1 VSKAC
6 PDPPILRLHLQSAR
20 RRGPQS
26 AQTDPVRAVASLW
39 AVPAEARQGKL
50 HDRLAPPQLS
60 NDTQEADLFDLF
72 GQENTD
78 RPDKYAKLALRAAM
92 ADVFAYCYLNDYNN
106 TLRNSSTD
114 FVTRVLSHLLTH
126 DLAHRFEIPGL
137 VELTS
142 QYFRNAFLWFCANSS
157 SDDVKAALRQCASEN
172 FVRESGLTGY
182 GLGLLH
188 DIALM
193 AFTHQIGAYKTEGK
207 FREALELMEAVPM
220 ATAELYSRPAT
231 RGEDGRDEESDGEFE
246 EGEEEDEEEKHDEK
260 RVMVADG
267 DETG

>member
-1 VSKAC
+1 
-6 PDPPILRLHLQSAR
+6 LLHLS
-20 RRGPQS
+20 
-26 AQTDPVRAVASLW
+26 SLT
-39 AVPAEARQGKL
+39 
-50 HDRLAPPQLS
+50 
-60 NDTQEADLFDLF
+60 NTQEADLFDLF
-72 GQENTD
+72 GQENAD
-78 RPDKYAKLALRAAM
+78 RPDKYTKLALRAAM

-106 TLRNSSTD
+106 TVRNSSTD

-157 SDDVKAALRQCASEN
+157 PDDVKAALRQCASEN
-172 FVRESGLTGY
+172 FVKESGLTGY

-188 DIALM
+188 DVALM
-193 AFTHQIGAYKTEGK
+193 AFMHQIGAYKTEGK

-231 RGEDGRDEESDGEFE
+231 RREDGRDEESGGESE
-246 EGEEEDEEEKHDEK
+246 EGEEDDEEEGHDEK
-260 RVMVADG
+260 RVMVAEG